1 MAQPVT
7 LGREANSP
15 KSTKFGVWDT
25 LAILAAWLFFCLMLF
40 AVCTAVKNGL

>member
-7 LGREANSP
+7 PGRAASSP
-15 KSTKFGVWDT
+15 KFTKLNVWDT
-25 LAILAAWLFFCLMLF
+25 LAILTAWFFFFLMLF